1 MLGIKRKEKKSRLYI
16 GTAESKNTDVLNSHI
31 ASYEEYITDALCTL
45 LKHPRKCPHAH
56 NIPLGKCCFRK

>member
-31 ASYEEYITDALCTL
+31 ASYEEYIY
-45 LKHPRKCPHAH
+45 RCPVYFVKT
-56 NIPLGKCCFRK
+56 P